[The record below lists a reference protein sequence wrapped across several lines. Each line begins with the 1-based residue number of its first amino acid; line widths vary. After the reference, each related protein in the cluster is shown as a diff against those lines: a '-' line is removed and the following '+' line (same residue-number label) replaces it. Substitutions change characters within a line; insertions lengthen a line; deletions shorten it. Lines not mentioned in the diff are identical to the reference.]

1 MTAPFEL
8 ANRFDILTWRQPHA
22 LSNILSYFSGTGID
36 PSRVNTVAHNDGTL
50 SVTVVV
56 KQLAE
61 DKARAIHEN
70 LKKDTQV
77 LRTMLE
83 HFVG

>member
-22 LSNILSYFSGTGID
+22 LSGVLAHFENTNAK
-36 PSRVNTVAHNDGTL
+36 PSSVNTIGHTDGTL
-50 SVTVVV
+50 SVTIIV

-61 DKARAIHEN
+61 EKARAIHED
-70 LKKDTQV
+70 LKKDTQI